1 MEICSKIFPNVE
13 SQWMFLTENKLKNLG
28 RKLELI
34 LKVNHNIKISAVAGN
49 QEKQT
54 IVFFVDHYLTD
65 NIPKNFRNKK
75 IKIVQYEIWEE

>member
-1 MEICSKIFPNVE
+1 
-13 SQWMFLTENKLKNLG
+13 MFLTENQLKNLG

-34 LKVNHNIKISAVAGN
+34 LKVNHNIKISAIAAN

-65 NIPKNFRNKK
+65 NIPKNFREKK
-75 IKIVQYEIWEE
+75 IKIVQYFI